1 MHAMLTTMSRFSSRR
16 ELLRSGALLLP
27 GAALPAACRSSDNA
41 PQAVPAKPARDVRG
55 VSLLLDATPTMEGAG
70 VSLRRSLGTRTL
82 SELDPF
88 LLLDEIHSDRV
99 EDYRK
104 GFPTHP
110 HRGFETV
117 TYMINGIME
126 HRDSLGQGGQLVAG
140 SAQWMTAGHGIVHSE
155 MPNPDGNLFWGLQ
168 LWVNLPA
175 TQKLT
180 KPRYQNVAPDRI
192 PELSVK
198 GAPVR
203 LVAGTLNHERGPVD
217 GISVAPTLLD
227 VRLPAGAVF
236 EHELPSEH
244 TLFAYVLE
252 GQAELGEARRAAHA
266 GQIAVFGPGQVL
278 TTRSS
283 GGARLLVVAGRKLGE
298 PIARR
303 GPFVMNTQAELQQA
317 YEDYRNGVL
326 VSG

>member
-1 MHAMLTTMSRFSSRR
+1 MSQFSSRR
-16 ELLRSGALLLP
+16 EVLKSGARW
-27 GAALPAACRSSDNA
+27 LPAAALTLAGCKSAESA
-41 PQAVPAKPARDVRG
+41 THTAEQPKPKRDARE
-55 VSLLLDATPTMEGAG
+55 VSLLLDATPTIEGAG
-70 VSLRRSLGTRTL
+70 VRLRRSLGTRVL

-88 LLLDEIHSDRV
+88 LLLDEIHSDRL
-99 EDYRK
+99 EDYVK

-117 TYMINGIME
+117 TYVIDGYME

-140 SAQWMTAGHGIVHSE
+140 SAQWMTAGRGIVHSE
-155 MPNPDGNLFWGLQ
+155 MPNPDGRVFWGLQ

-175 TQKLT
+175 KHKLSM
-180 KPRYQNVAPDRI
+180 PRYQNVAPDRI
-192 PELSVK
+192 PELSVR

-203 LVAGTLNHERGPVD
+203 LVAGALGSERGPVD
-217 GISVAPTLLD
+217 GISVAPTMLD
-227 VRLPAGAVF
+227 VRLPARGTF
-236 EHELPSEH
+236 EHELPREH

-252 GQAELGEARRAAHA
+252 GQAELGAARRSAQA

-278 TTRSS
+278 TARSTA
-283 GGARLLVVAGRKLGE
+283 GARLLLVAGQKIGE
-298 PIARR
+298 SIARR
-303 GPFVMNTQAELQQA
+303 GPFVMNTQAELDRA

>member
-1 MHAMLTTMSRFSSRR
+1 MSQFSSRR
-16 ELLRSGALLLP
+16 EALRSGALLVPAAALAMAGCRSAE
-27 GAALPAACRSSDNA
+27 GAA
-41 PQAVPAKPARDVRG
+41 QAVPNPNPARDVRG
-55 VSLLLDATPTMEGAG
+55 VSLLLDAMPTMEGAG
-70 VSLRRSLGTRTL
+70 VRLRRSLGTRAL

-88 LLLDEIHSDRV
+88 LLLDEIHSDRS
-99 EDYRK
+99 EDYER

-117 TYMINGIME
+117 TYMISGVME

-155 MPNPDGNLFWGLQ
+155 MPNPDRNLFWGLQ

-175 TQKLT
+175 AQKLV

-203 LVAGTLNHERGPVD
+203 LVAGTLGNERGPVD

-227 VRLPAGAVF
+227 LRLPAGGTF
-236 EHELPSEH
+236 EHELPPEH

-252 GQAELGEARRAAHA
+252 GNAELGGTRRAARA
-266 GQIAVFGPGQVL
+266 GQIAVFGPGKVL
-278 TTRSS
+278 TTRSAS
-283 GGARLLVVAGRKLGE
+283 GARLLLVAGQKIGE
-298 PIARR
+298 SIARR
-303 GPFVMNTQAELQQA
+303 GPFVMNTQAELEQA
-317 YEDYRNGVL
+317 YEDFRNGVL

>member
-1 MHAMLTTMSRFSSRR
+1 MNRSSSRR
-16 ELLRSGALLLP
+16 DVLRSVALGVP
-27 GAALPAACRSSDNA
+27 AAALAVAGCRSAESVA
-41 PQAVPAKPARDVRG
+41 QPSPAGKPARDVRD
-55 VSLLLDATPTMEGAG
+55 VSFVLDAMPTMEGAG
-70 VSLRRSLGTRTL
+70 VRLRRSLGTRVL

-99 EDYRK
+99 EDYVK

-117 TYMINGIME
+117 TYMISGYME
-126 HRDSLGQGGQLVAG
+126 HRDSLGQGGQLSAG

-155 MPNPDGNLFWGLQ
+155 MPNPDGNVFWGLQ

-175 TQKLT
+175 AQKLIT
-180 KPRYQNVAPDRI
+180 PRYQNVAPDRI
-192 PELSVK
+192 PELSVY

-203 LVAGTLNHERGPVD
+203 LVAGALGRERGPVD
-217 GISVAPTLLD
+217 GISVRPTLLD
-227 VRLPAGAVF
+227 LRLPAGVAF
-236 EHELPSEH
+236 EHELPRDH

-252 GQAELGEARRAAHA
+252 GHAELGGERRLATA

-278 TTRSS
+278 TVRSANGS
-283 GGARLLVVAGRKLGE
+283 QGARLLVVAGQKIGE
-298 PIARR
+298 SIARR
-303 GPFVMNTQAELQQA
+303 GPFVMNTQAELEQA
-317 YEDYRNGVL
+317 YEDFRNGVL

>member
-1 MHAMLTTMSRFSSRR
+1 MSRLSSRR
-16 ELLRSGALLLP
+16 EALRAGARLLP
-27 GAALPAACRSSDNA
+27 GAALTALGCRSADSA
-41 PQAVPAKPARDVRG
+41 AQPISTAKPARDVRA
-55 VSLLLDATPTMEGAG
+55 VSFVLDATPTLEGAG
-70 VSLRRSLGTRTL
+70 VRLRRSLGTRAL

-99 EDYRK
+99 EDYVK

-117 TYMINGIME
+117 TYMISGIME
-126 HRDSLGQGGQLVAG
+126 HRDSLGQGGQLPAG

-155 MPNPDGNLFWGLQ
+155 MPNPDGNVFWGLQ

-175 TQKLT
+175 AQKLT

-192 PELSVK
+192 PELSVQ
-198 GAPVR
+198 GSRVR
-203 LVAGTLNHERGPVD
+203 LVAGTLGGERGPVD

-227 VRLPAGAVF
+227 LRLPAGGSF
-236 EHELPSEH
+236 EHEAPREH

-252 GQAELGEARRAAHA
+252 GHAELGGARRAASA
-266 GQIAVFGPGQVL
+266 GQLAVFGAGQVL
-278 TTRSS
+278 AMRAAGS
-283 GGARLLVVAGRKLGE
+283 GGARVLVVAGRKIGE
-298 PIARR
+298 PVARR
-303 GPFVMNTQAELQQA
+303 GPFVMNTEAELEQA
-317 YEDYRNGVL
+317 YEDFRNGAL

>member
-1 MHAMLTTMSRFSSRR
+1 MSQFSSRR
-16 ELLRSGALLLP
+16 EVLKSGARW
-27 GAALPAACRSSDNA
+27 LPAAALTLAGCKSAESA
-41 PQAVPAKPARDVRG
+41 THTAEQPKPKRDARE
-55 VSLLLDATPTMEGAG
+55 VSLLLDATPTIEGAG
-70 VSLRRSLGTRTL
+70 VRLRRSLGTRVL

-88 LLLDEIHSDRV
+88 LLLDEIHSDRL
-99 EDYRK
+99 EDYVK

-117 TYMINGIME
+117 TYVIDGYME

-140 SAQWMTAGHGIVHSE
+140 SAQWMTAGRGIVHSE
-155 MPNPDGNLFWGLQ
+155 MPNPDGRVFWGLQ
-168 LWVNLPA
+168 LWVNLPSQ
-175 TQKLT
+175 QKLI

-203 LVAGTLNHERGPVD
+203 LIAGTLGAERGPVD
-217 GISVAPTLLD
+217 GISVSPTMLD
-227 VRLPAGAVF
+227 LRLPAGGSF
-236 EHELPSEH
+236 EHELPRDH
-244 TLFAYVLE
+244 TLFVYVLD
-252 GQAELGEARRAAHA
+252 GHAELGETRRAARS

-278 TTRSS
+278 TTRSTT
-283 GGARLLVVAGRKLGE
+283 GARLLIVAGRKLNE

-303 GPFVMNTQAELQQA
+303 GPFVMNTQAELRQA
-317 YEDYRNGVL
+317 YEDYQNGVL

>member
-1 MHAMLTTMSRFSSRR
+1 MS
-16 ELLRSGALLLP
+16 
-27 GAALPAACRSSDNA
+27 
-41 PQAVPAKPARDVRG
+41 
-55 VSLLLDATPTMEGAG
+55 DAQPTLEGAG
-70 VSLRRSLGTRTL
+70 VSLRRSIGSRAL

-99 EDYRK
+99 EDYQR

-117 TYMINGIME
+117 TYMIDGYME

-155 MPNPDGNLFWGLQ
+155 MPNPDGNVFWGLQ

-175 TQKLT
+175 AEKLS

-192 PELSVK
+192 PELGVK
-198 GAPVR
+198 GVPVR
-203 LVAGTLNHERGPVD
+203 LVAGTLNNERGPVD
-217 GISVAPTLLD
+217 GISVSPTMLD
-227 VRLPAGAVF
+227 VHLPAGSSF
-236 EHELPSEH
+236 EHEFPRDHS
-244 TLFAYVLE
+244 LFAYVLA
-252 GQAELGEARRAAHA
+252 GHAELGETRRIAQA
-266 GQIAVFGPGQVL
+266 GQIAVFGPGRVL
-278 TTRSS
+278 TTRSPA
-283 GGARLLVVAGRKLGE
+283 GARLLLVAARKLGE

>member
-1 MHAMLTTMSRFSSRR
+1 MSQFSSRR
-16 ELLRSGALLLP
+16 EALRAGAWFLP
-27 GAALPAACRSSDNA
+27 GAALAGFGCRSAENA
-41 PQAVPAKPARDVRG
+41 PHGAAAAKPARDVRAI
-55 VSLLLDATPTMEGAG
+55 SLLLDATPTLEGAG
-70 VSLRRSLGTRTL
+70 VRLRRSLGTRAL

-99 EDYRK
+99 EDYVK

-117 TYMINGIME
+117 TYMISGYME
-126 HRDSLGQGGQLVAG
+126 HRDSLGQGGQLIAG

-155 MPNPDGNLFWGLQ
+155 MPNPDGNVFWGLQ

-175 TQKLT
+175 AQKLS

-192 PELSVK
+192 PELSVR

-203 LVAGTLNHERGPVD
+203 LVAGTLNNERGPVD

-227 VRLPAGAVF
+227 LRLPAGGVF
-236 EHELPSEH
+236 EHELPRDH

-252 GQAELGEARRAAHA
+252 GQAELGEQRRAARA
-266 GQIAVFGPGQVL
+266 GQIAVFGPGLVL

-283 GGARLLVVAGRKLGE
+283 AGARLLLIAGQKLNE
-298 PIARR
+298 PIA
-303 GPFVMNTQAELQQA
+303 
-317 YEDYRNGVL
+317 
-326 VSG
+326 

>member
-1 MHAMLTTMSRFSSRR
+1 MKEFSSRR
-16 ELLRSGALLLP
+16 EALRAGAWLLP
-27 GAALPAACRSSDNA
+27 GAALALAGCRSTDSA
-41 PQAVPAKPARDVRG
+41 PHDVPPAKPARDVRA
-55 VSLLLDATPTMEGAG
+55 VSMLLDATPTLEGAG
-70 VSLRRSLGTRTL
+70 VRLRRSIGTRGL

-99 EDYRK
+99 EDYVK

-117 TYMINGIME
+117 TYMLGGCME
-126 HRDSLGQGGQLVAG
+126 HRDSLGQGGQLLAG

-155 MPNPDGNLFWGLQ
+155 MPNPDGKVFWGLQ

-175 TQKLT
+175 AQKLI

-192 PELSVK
+192 AELSVK
-198 GAPVR
+198 GAKVR
-203 LVAGTLNHERGPVD
+203 LIAGALGGERGPVS
-217 GISVAPTLLD
+217 GISVSPILLD
-227 VRLPAGAVF
+227 LALPAGGTF
-236 EHELPSEH
+236 EHELPRDH

-252 GQAELGEARRAAHA
+252 GQAELGATRQPARA
-266 GQIAVFGPGQVL
+266 GQIAVFGPGLLL

-283 GGARLLVVAGRKLGE
+283 AGARLLLVAGQKIRE

-303 GPFVMNTQAELQQA
+303 GPFVMNTQAELEQA